1 MKIKENT
8 NYRKSVCFYFQV
20 HQPLRL
26 TQFNYFNK
34 GNTSGYFK
42 GDLPHTNKFF
52 IEKVGK
58 KSYHPTNN
66 LLLNLLA
73 NHKEFKCSFSI
84 SGIALEQFEKYDPTL
99 IESFQSLV
107 KTRRVELLSE
117 TYYHSLSW
125 IYSKQEFAEQIILHR
140 KKIYKLFKK
149 RPKVFRNTELIYNNE
164 LANFIRKMGFDAI
177 LAEGWDYYLKSKS
190 PNYVYNAPKFDLHPE
205 DEKIIR
211 NYKIKDRANRKIAL
225 LLKNYKL
232 SDDIAFRFSD
242 VNWKEHPLSVEKFV
256 DWVEQADG
264 ETINLFMDYE
274 TFGEHQWEDSG
285 IFKFLEMLP
294 AELIRRGIGF
304 RTPSETVRDFEARD
318 EIDIHN
324 LISWADIERDL
335 SAWLGNKMQ
344 RHAADQIYKYEQ
356 LVRSAIGTIS
366 DKLTKRK
373 LLSTWRKLQTSDHFY
388 YMSTK
393 YWNDGDIHKYFSP
406 YESPYDA
413 YINYMNVVSDFSDKL
428 KQMVSY
434 KSYLK
439 ND

>member
-1 MKIKENT
+1 
-8 NYRKSVCFYFQV
+8 
-20 HQPLRL
+20 
-26 TQFNYFNK
+26 
-34 GNTSGYFK
+34 
-42 GDLPHTNKFF
+42 
-52 IEKVGK
+52 
-58 KSYHPTNN
+58 
-66 LLLNLLA
+66 
-73 NHKEFKCSFSI
+73 
-84 SGIALEQFEKYDPTL
+84 
-99 IESFQSLV
+99 
-107 KTRRVELLSE
+107 
-117 TYYHSLSW
+117 
-125 IYSKQEFAEQIILHR
+125 
-140 KKIYKLFKK
+140 
-149 RPKVFRNTELIYNNE
+149 
-164 LANFIRKMGFDAI
+164 
-177 LAEGWDYYLKSKS
+177 
-190 PNYVYNAPKFDLHPE
+190 
-205 DEKIIR
+205 
-211 NYKIKDRANRKIAL
+211 
-225 LLKNYKL
+225 
-232 SDDIAFRFSD
+232 
-242 VNWKEHPLSVEKFV
+242 
-256 DWVEQADG
+256 
-264 ETINLFMDYE
+264 MDYE

-285 IFKFLEMLP
+285 IFKFLELLP

-356 LVRSAIGTIS
+356 LVKSAINTIS

-413 YINYMNVVSDFSDKL
+413 YINYMNVVGDFSDKL